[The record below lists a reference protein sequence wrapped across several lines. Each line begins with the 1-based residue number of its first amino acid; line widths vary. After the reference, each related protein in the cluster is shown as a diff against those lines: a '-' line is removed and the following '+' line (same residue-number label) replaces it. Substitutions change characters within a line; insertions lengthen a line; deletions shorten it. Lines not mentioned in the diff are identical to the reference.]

1 MLRLFSVSSN
11 FWQWFQITV
20 KDMDVNSDKDISL
33 YGLLYHLFV
42 SAFLYKRMG
51 YLILIAK

>member
-51 YLILIAK
+51 YFILIAK